1 MGLFYKYKC
10 KNCGKKYTYLPVN
23 CDCCGT
29 ELSFICPMDIWN
41 PNAEYKQSKNCEEIF
56 EIPFLFEKKA
66 RIRELERKVKRLEE
80 TLVAEQDEKLQLQIK
95 SIQIERELDTK
106 KSLIVVLKGQI
117 ATLNQSNNRYS
128 ALLRQYQMMEESAHM
143 NIPQDTI
150 SAVRYAMKHA
160 HPDNGGS
167 AEDFVRFKKCYE
179 ELTGR

>member
-1 MGLFYKYKC
+1 MGFFYRYKC
-10 KNCGKKYTYLPVN
+10 KKCGKKYTYLPVI
-23 CDCCGT
+23 CGCCGA
-29 ELSFICPMDIWN
+29 ELSFICPMDARN
-41 PNAEYKQSKNCEEIF
+41 PNAEHRQSTNCEEIF
-56 EIPFLFEKKA
+56 EIPFLFGNKA
-66 RIRELERKVKRLEE
+66 RIMELERKVKRLEE

-128 ALLRQYQMMEESAHM
+128 ALLRQYQMMEESTTM
-143 NIPQDTI
+143 SIPQDTI
-150 SAVRYAMKHA
+150 SAVRYAMKRA

-167 AEDFVRFKKCYE
+167 ADDFMRFKKCYE